1 MISCTNESHCRPIAF
16 KFETFNDI
24 IISKDSLFINALWS
38 KLCYHFKMKQCL
50 GIVFRLQINEQT
62 EYQNQILKHYLRMY
76 CFKKQDD
83 WTNLL
88 FIIEFIYHQ
97 MKHAS
102 LNCNSVMIMYDYE
115 ITFDICIKNNAMK
128 REVSIAKEYVEMLY
142 ELWNMLTQWWQS
154 VFET

>member
-1 MISCTNESHCRPIAF
+1 
-16 KFETFNDI
+16 
-24 IISKDSLFINALWS
+24 
-38 KLCYHFKMKQCL
+38 MKQCL